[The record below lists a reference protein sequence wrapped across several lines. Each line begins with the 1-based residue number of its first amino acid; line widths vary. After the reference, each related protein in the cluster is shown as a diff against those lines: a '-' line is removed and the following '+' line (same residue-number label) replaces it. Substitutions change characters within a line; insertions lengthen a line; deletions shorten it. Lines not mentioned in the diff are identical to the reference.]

1 MKYQWQNQAVPA
13 KTAELAK
20 KVFKKGNRYLKI
32 RDELGIVFTNEKFKH
47 LFSHQGR
54 AAEAPGNLAI
64 ILVMQHLEGLS
75 DREAAEQVGARIDW
89 KYMLGLELEDEGIRH
104 QILTEFRER
113 LIKGESTDL
122 LLDEILQCFREKGWL
137 KEKKKQR
144 TDATYIVSA
153 GRRLKRIEL
162 VWEALSKALE
172 VCAIQAPRWLEKQ
185 IDERWVRQYARP
197 LGWREL
203 PNKEEEREKYGQQI
217 GEDGCYLWHCLLNSP
232 FYEEWSDKPE
242 IEAWRRI
249 WVQQYYQQ
257 DGQVFWRETSESPP
271 VADRIST
278 PYDLD
283 ARYSDKKGRGGH
295 VGYQIHLTETVTTQK
310 QLSVVTDVTT
320 RPTSTTDNQVLPLIQ
335 RKLVARELTPETHLT
350 DAGYVDAPN
359 LVQSREEFGIDLFGP
374 ASTDSSWQKKQAQ
387 GYDLAH
393 FKIDWEQRQVICP
406 ENQLSSSWHDRVSTR
421 GQPIVQVK
429 MPSRICKPCA
439 ARALCTQASVRT
451 IVFRQQ
457 TEYEALATARAR
469 QETAEFG
476 QLYAARSGVEGL
488 VSQAL
493 AISTR
498 RSRYMGL
505 PKTHLQAVLTAVAI
519 NLHRAAQWL
528 LSGHRSRTRRS
539 PLLALNVT

>member
-1 MKYQWQNQAVPA
+1 MEYKQQNQEIPARTVAV
-13 KTAELAK
+13 AK
-20 KVFKKGNRYLKI
+20 KVFKKGNRYVKV
-32 RDELGIVFTNEKFKH
+32 RDELGIVFANEKFKH

-89 KYMLGLELEDEGIRH
+89 KYMLGLELEEEGIRH
-104 QILTEFRER
+104 QILGEFRQR
-113 LIKGESTDL
+113 LVAGESTDL
-122 LLDEILQCFREKGWL
+122 LLDEILKRFREKGWL
-137 KEKKKQR
+137 KESKKQR

-153 GRRLKRIEL
+153 ARRLKRIEL

-172 VCAIQAPRWLEKQ
+172 MCALQAPRWLEKQ
-185 IDERWVRQYARP
+185 INARWVKQYARP

-203 PNKEEEREKYGQQI
+203 PKGEEERERYGRQI
-217 GEDGCYLWHCLLNSP
+217 GEDGYQLWQRLLESP
-232 FYEEWSDKPE
+232 FYEQWYDKPE

-257 DGQVFWRETSESPP
+257 KGRVCWRETNDQPP
-271 VADRIST
+271 VAQRIST
-278 PYDLD
+278 PYDLE

-295 VGYQIHLTETVTTQK
+295 VGYQIHLTETVTSRK

-320 RPTSTTDNQVLPLIQ
+320 TPTSTTDNRVLPHIQ
-335 RKLVARELTPETHLT
+335 QKLAARDLTPDIQLT
-350 DAGYVDAPN
+350 DAGYIDAPN
-359 LVQSREEFGIDLFGP
+359 LVQSREKFGIDLFGP
-374 ASTDSSWQKKQAQ
+374 ASTDSSWQKKQAK

-393 FKIDWEQRQVICP
+393 FHIDWQQRQVHCP
-406 ENQLSSSWHDRVSTR
+406 ENQLSSSWHDRFSSR

-429 MPSRICKPCA
+429 MPSRVCKPCS
-439 ARALCTQASVRT
+439 ARSLCTKATART

-457 TEYEALATARAR
+457 TEYEALATARTR

-498 RSRYMGL
+498 QSRYMGL
-505 PKTHLQAVLTAVAI
+505 TKTHLQTVLTAVAI
-519 NLHRAAQWL
+519 NLERAAQWL
-528 LSGHRSRTRRS
+528 LSGHRARTRRS
-539 PLLALNVT
+539 PLLALAIT